1 MSRKQSDSTLSTFP
15 TSEFVR
21 SYPDVS
27 NQFRI
32 LFGRIVAVQME
43 TDLRSGPFCTSAY
56 QRLLKGF
63 IRLALSFYSEAVGR
77 LIRGGDDPPCP
88 FRPTPGRMTLRMP
101 TQFTT
106 FCVVLH

>member
-1 MSRKQSDSTLSTFP
+1 MFWLMSRKQSDSTLSTFP

-43 TDLRSGPFCTSAY
+43 TDLRVKKAETNIGWRNSTNE
-56 QRLLKGF
+56 R
-63 IRLALSFYSEAVGR
+63 
-77 LIRGGDDPPCP
+77 
-88 FRPTPGRMTLRMP
+88 
-101 TQFTT
+101 
-106 FCVVLH
+106 